1 MTTHEPHSGN
11 SDHTH
16 GGRSSPVAHAHSH
29 SDGADQRLLAVALTL
44 VVLFMAAEVG
54 VGLLTHSLALL
65 ADAGHM
71 LTDAGALALSIWVI
85 RLTLRPTSTQ
95 WTYGYKRAEILS
107 AAVNGVTLLVVAVVV
122 ATEAVFRLLHP
133 PHVAGVAL
141 IVVAAVGVVV
151 NVVATGVVSRANRTS
166 LNIASVMGHLL
177 SDLWA
182 FAGTLVAG
190 IVIVTT
196 GFRRAD
202 EIASLLVVVLMLRT
216 SWRLLRDSG
225 RILLEAAP
233 AGIDLADV
241 RHHLLSVDHVLDI
254 HDLHAWVVK
263 SDLPALSAHVV
274 VDDACFRD
282 GHAPQILDQLQ
293 HCLTGHFDLV
303 HSTFQLEPAEHAG
316 HEETSH

>member
-1 MTTHEPHSGN
+1 MTTHDPDFGN
-11 SDHTH
+11 SNRDHGENTPFVAHTH
-16 GGRSSPVAHAHSH
+16 PHIDS
-29 SDGADQRLLAVALTL
+29 ADQRLLATAMTL
-44 VVLFMAAEVG
+44 VILFMVAEVI

-122 ATEAVFRLLHP
+122 ATEAVLRLLHP

-141 IVVAAVGVVV
+141 IVVAAVGVLV
-151 NVVATGVVSRANRTS
+151 NVTATSVVSKANRTS
-166 LNIASVMGHLL
+166 LNIAGVMGHLL
-177 SDLWA
+177 TDLWA
-182 FAGTLVAG
+182 FAGTLLAG
-190 IVIVTT
+190 IVIVVTHY
-196 GFRRAD
+196 RRAD
-202 EIASLLVVVLMLRT
+202 AVASLLVVALMLRT
-216 SWRLLRDSG
+216 SWQLLRDSG

-233 AGIDLADV
+233 VGVDLAEV
-241 RHHLLSVDHVLDI
+241 RRHFLEVEHVLDI

-263 SDLPALSAHVV
+263 SDLPTLSAHVV
-274 VDDACFRD
+274 IDDLCFRD

-293 HCLTGHFDLV
+293 HCLIGHFDLI
-303 HSTFQLEPAEHAG
+303 HSTFQLEPTEHAG